1 MVFKQINKKILQ
13 PRKNAFTTDNIFTG
27 GDNFKIVEDV
37 PRKHHPGGGDTTSI
51 YQRKKKHIG
60 GFFPL
65 PPAAIILRATT
76 PSAHKSITLHS
87 STPNGDSFLRRS
99 VKKNK

>member
-13 PRKNAFTTDNIFTG
+13 PRKNAFTTDKIFTG

-51 YQRKKKHIG
+51 YQRKKKTHWRI
-60 GFFPL
+60 FS
-65 PPAAIILRATT
+65 PPPRRNNP
-76 PSAHKSITLHS
+76 PS
-87 STPNGDSFLRRS
+87 NDSQRT
-99 VKKNK
+99 